1 MKNDARDGVNHRG
14 ECRDRENVACDF
26 DGAFFGGAF
35 DFLDAFGMRHRADMP
50 NVEKDFAGLRKKK
63 RRKFAVIRPGAGDS
77 PFIDAAGFGVE
88 EERNRGDVGL
98 GTVHADI
105 TLALLLGIVERMGV
119 KERPD
124 ELAADIFETEFEMRV
139 LIDGMVAAEKS
150 GGAYVETLL
159 VGDFF
164 WSDEM
169 RGVASARGS
178 DCGIERMREGVAESD
193 ARRSGLNEFAGI
205 SALKHARLGGH
216 SRESFYTEG
225 R

>member
-1 MKNDARDGVNHRG
+1 MKNDARDGMNHRG
-14 ECRDRENVACDF
+14 ECGNRENIACDF
-26 DGAFFGGAF
+26 NGAFFSGAF

-50 NVEKDFAGLRKKK
+50 NVEKDFAGLRKKE
-63 RRKFAVIRPGAGDS
+63 RGKFAIVRPGAGDGS
-77 PFIDAAGFGVE
+77 FVDGAGFGVE
-88 EERNRGDVGL
+88 EERDRGDVGL

-124 ELAADIFETEFEMRV
+124 ELAADIFETKFEMRV
-139 LIDGMVAAEKS
+139 LINRVVAAEKS
-150 GGAYVETLL
+150 GGADVETLL

>member
-1 MKNDARDGVNHRG
+1 MKNDARDGVNHCR
-14 ECRDRENVACDF
+14 ECGDRENVACDF

-50 NVEKDFAGLRKKK
+50 NVEKNFAGLRKKK
-63 RRKFAVIRPGAGDS
+63 RRQLAIVGPGSGDGS
-77 PFIDAAGFGVE
+77 FIDSAGFGVE
-88 EERNRGDVGL
+88 KERDRRNVGL
-98 GTVHADI
+98 RAIHADV
-105 TLALLLGIVERMGV
+105 TLALLLGIVERMSV
-119 KERPD
+119 KEGPD
-124 ELAADIFETEFEMRV
+124 ELTTDVFEAEFEVRM
-139 LIDGMVAAEKS
+139 LIDSVVAAEKS
-150 GGAYVETLL
+150 GGADVETLL

-169 RGVASARGS
+169 RGVASARCS

-193 ARRSGLNEFAGI
+193 ARWSGLNKFAGI

-216 SRESFYTEG
+216 SRESYYTEG

>member
-1 MKNDARDGVNHRG
+1 MNHGG

-35 DFLDAFGMRHRADMP
+35 DLLDAFGMRHRADMP
-50 NVEKDFAGLRKKK
+50 NVEKNFAGLRKKK
-63 RRKFAVIRPGAGDS
+63 SRKFAVIRPGAGDGS
-77 PFIDAAGFGVE
+77 FVDAAGFGVE
-88 EERNRGDVGL
+88 EERDRRDVGL
-98 GTVHADI
+98 GTVHANVA
-105 TLALLLGIVERMGV
+105 LALLLGIVERMGV

-124 ELAADIFETEFEMRV
+124 ELAADIFETEFEMRM
-139 LIDGMVAAEKS
+139 LIDSVVAAEKS
-150 GGAYVETLL
+150 GGADVETLL

-164 WSDEM
+164 RSDEM
-169 RGVASARGS
+169 RGVACARGS

-193 ARRSGLNEFAGI
+193 ARWSGRNEFAGI

-216 SRESFYTEG
+216 GRESFYTEG

>member
-1 MKNDARDGVNHRG
+1 MKNDAGDGMNHRG
-14 ECRDRENVACDF
+14 ECGNRENIACDF
-26 DGAFFGGAF
+26 NGAFFSGTL
-35 DFLDAFGMRHRADMP
+35 DFLDAFGMRHRADVP
-50 NVEKDFAGLRKKK
+50 DVEKDFAGLRKKK

-139 LIDGMVAAEKS
+139 LIDRVVAAEKS
-150 GGAYVETLL
+150 GGADVETLL

>member
-1 MKNDARDGVNHRG
+1 MNHRG
-14 ECRDRENVACDF
+14 ECGNGENIACDF

-50 NVEKDFAGLRKKK
+50 NVEKDFAGLRKKE
-63 RRKFAVIRPGAGDS
+63 RGKFAIVRPGAGDGS
-77 PFIDAAGFGVE
+77 FVDGAGFGVE
-88 EERNRGDVGL
+88 EERDRGDVGL

-124 ELAADIFETEFEMRV
+124 ELAADIFETKFEMRV
-139 LIDGMVAAEKS
+139 LINRVVAAEKS
-150 GGAYVETLL
+150 GGADVETLL